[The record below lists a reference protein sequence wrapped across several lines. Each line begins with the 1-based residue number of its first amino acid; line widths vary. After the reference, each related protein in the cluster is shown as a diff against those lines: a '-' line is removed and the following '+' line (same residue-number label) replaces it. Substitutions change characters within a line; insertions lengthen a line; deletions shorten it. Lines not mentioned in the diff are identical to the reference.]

1 VLRAIPL
8 TLTLLWLCIDSP
20 RMFAAESQ
28 FALQVLAV
36 TLFTRTIPLRTAL
49 TAFSM
54 GVGIVAPLVTLTG
67 TALASIGVDVDNHAG
82 NWLVVPLIEETLK
95 LLPVGWL
102 AWRHVRTTGL
112 PFNGSDWLAVA
123 AMGGAGFAM
132 VENAY
137 LSHHD
142 LVYRYGPALGPFY
155 LFPTAWGYAG
165 YLGHGA
171 GTAFAGLGAGL
182 SIAASRAGAR
192 GRWLRI
198 PAGAMFAWITLEH
211 GLANMFYNERWEV
224 ALALGAGRVTP
235 ALFLA
240 ALFLVLAA
248 DAVAARATLR
258 HSPKLQR
265 VLTLLVAGLR
275 SHIGAPAAAIRDVPR
290 LVAAVR
296 LLNRVAAMPAGSPP
310 VPSAIT
316 PPEVRT

>member
-1 VLRAIPL
+1 MLRAIPL
-8 TLTLLWLCIDSP
+8 TLTLIWLCIDSP

-95 LLPVGWL
+95 LLPVAWL
-102 AWRHVRTTGL
+102 AGRHVRTTGL

-123 AMGGAGFAM
+123 AMSGAGFAM

-155 LFPTAWGYAG
+155 MFPTAWGYAAISVTAQAPLSPALERG
-165 YLGHGA
+165 CRSRRHELGRGGA
-171 GTAFAGLGAGL
+171 GCEYRLARCSPGSHWNTASPTCSTTSGGKWRLPL
-182 SIAASRAGAR
+182 AR
-192 GRWLRI
+192 GVLRLRCFWRRSFSSSR
-198 PAGAMFAWITLEH
+198 PTWSRHAP
-211 GLANMFYNERWEV
+211 RC
-224 ALALGAGRVTP
+224 
-235 ALFLA
+235 
-240 ALFLVLAA
+240 
-248 DAVAARATLR
+248 ATR
-258 HSPKLQR
+258 QSF
-265 VLTLLVAGLR
+265 
-275 SHIGAPAAAIRDVPR
+275 D
-290 LVAAVR
+290 
-296 LLNRVAAMPAGSPP
+296 GS
-310 VPSAIT
+310 
-316 PPEVRT
+316 